1 MRPLF
6 SQYVLVVL
14 FVGPIFL
21 LCSGFTATFEPSPLT
36 IQMHKSEIV
45 NLTLDGLP
53 DLPSGSYV
61 RIGCWDEKV
70 AETSK
75 QIQPSEI
82 NAGRWVG
89 SFEVHGVF
97 LGSTSAFAELI
108 RPNVDSEIA
117 SNQLSLTVIRE
128 SRAIDH
134 AFTGSVI
141 VLVALLYINFGAAL
155 DLSKLKGI
163 IKKPIG
169 PAIGFCG
176 QFVVMPLLGF
186 GLAYLLF
193 PNRPDMQLGIFFT
206 GCSPAGGA
214 SNVWTIVLGGNMD
227 LSVTM
232 TSIST
237 LAAFAM
243 MPLWIFTLGRV
254 IFDQAELA
262 VPYSNLAQYVAALI
276 IPLAVGLLIQ
286 RYLPRVCRILVRIL
300 KPLSIL
306 LILFI
311 VIFAIVTN
319 LYLFELFSWQIIVAG
334 LGLPWIGYVAGY
346 LAAGVFGQN
355 HKDRLAIGLETG
367 VQNTGIAIFLLRLSL
382 PQPEADLT
390 TVVPVSVAIMTP
402 VPLLFYYIAL
412 RIHQCMAKD
421 GHETLISSE
430 PDVSGSIENGKD
442 TAVVSDPV
450 SRADVES
457 NKDR

>member
-1 MRPLF
+1 MCPLF
-6 SQYVLVVL
+6 SQYVLVIL
-14 FVGPIFL
+14 FIGPIFL
-21 LCSGFTATFEPSPLT
+21 LCSAFTASFDPSSIT
-36 IQMHKSEIV
+36 VQMHTTQTV
-45 NLTLDGLP
+45 NLTLEGLP
-53 DLPSGSYV
+53 ELSTGSYV
-61 RIGCWDEKV
+61 HIGSSDNQI
-70 AETSK
+70 AEVSK
-75 QIQPSEI
+75 QIQISEI
-82 NAGRWVG
+82 NAGRWSG
-89 SFEVHGVF
+89 SFDVHGVF
-97 LGSTSAFAELI
+97 LGSTSAFVELI
-108 RPNVDSEIA
+108 RPNVDPERADSRM
-117 SNQLSLTVIRE
+117 SLTIIRE

-155 DLSKLKGI
+155 DLTKLRGI
-163 IKKPIG
+163 ITRPIG

-176 QFVVMPLLGF
+176 QFIVMPLLGF

-193 PNRPDMQLGIFFT
+193 PNRPDLQLGLFFT

-214 SNVWTIVLGGNMD
+214 SNIWTVILGGNMD

-237 LAAFAM
+237 IAAFGM

-254 IFDQAELA
+254 IFDQAELD
-262 VPYSNLAQYVAALI
+262 VPYASLAQYVAALV

-286 RYLPRVCRILVRIL
+286 RYLPRVCKILVRIL

-319 LYLFELFSWQIIVAG
+319 LYLFELFSWQILVAG

-367 VQNTGIAIFLLRLSL
+367 IQNTGISIFLLRLSL
-382 PQPEADLT
+382 PQPAADLT
-390 TVVPVSVAIMTP
+390 TVVPVAVAIMTP
-402 VPLLFYYIAL
+402 VPLLIFYIAL

-421 GHETLISSE
+421 KHETLISE
-430 PDVSGSIENGKD
+430 TDVTGSIENGKD
-442 TAVVSDPV
+442 SAVVSDEPNQYD
-450 SRADVES
+450 AET

>member
-1 MRPLF
+1 MCPLF

-36 IQMHKSEIV
+36 IQMHKSEMV

-176 QFVVMPLLGF
+176 QFLVMPLVSYWYSFNIFFPILSHIHLDSIQLGF

-237 LAAFAM
+237 IAAFAM

-254 IFDQAELA
+254 IFEQAELA
-262 VPYSNLAQYVAALI
+262 VPYSNLAQYVAALV

-319 LYLFELFSWQIIVAG
+319 LYLFELFSWQVCKKKCVRNKSEFNLSHIS
-334 LGLPWIGYVAGY
+334 
-346 LAAGVFGQN
+346 
-355 HKDRLAIGLETG
+355 R
-367 VQNTGIAIFLLRLSL
+367 RLSL
-382 PQPEADLT
+382 L
-390 TVVPVSVAIMTP
+390 
-402 VPLLFYYIAL
+402 AL
-412 RIHQCMAKD
+412 VFHGLGMFLDI
-421 GHETLISSE
+421 
-430 PDVSGSIENGKD
+430 
-442 TAVVSDPV
+442 
-450 SRADVES
+450 
-457 NKDR
+457 